1 MPAPGT
7 AVNIYRDV
15 PMTPSS
21 QRVFRT
27 DAARAS
33 FYNSYRVTQVT
44 GVLHINRSR
53 GFLKLTGSAQ
63 TWLDCNMLSFN
74 NTNWENQP
82 VYCWVTG
89 VEQLGK
95 NTVKIGFEV
104 ADFQTWMF
112 DVKFLPSH
120 IEREHLSASE
130 KALEDADP
138 YRMDVV
144 GLITSEELIPDETLE
159 VTYRQSYNLVGSDGL
174 PELYGKGAK
183 LTPNGVSGLRQTVG
197 YDSSVM
203 PATYLFLGTWDS
215 KSGTGPGDFLA
226 AMQNGAPP
234 SVSIAALLPS
244 ARNGF
249 FRGTIVYR
257 IVPTS
262 ESDATAVS
270 LALRR
275 GLDWLTV
282 NNLTSQL
289 VCNPITA
296 PVAMGVSEIS
306 RIGEG
311 SGAGSSDTASRFVV
325 TPAPY
330 NSSVGY
336 EPVNKKLYR
345 APYRVVRITSPNG
358 SVGEFPFEY
367 FDTTNAPSGFNDHKH
382 AARFFLY
389 YSFDESVSQTVVPV
403 LYKGSSVGYQN
414 RMVFSNYPQS
424 AYSTDGFLAYL
435 AAKSQEAI
443 MNDTPGS
450 KKQRSNPVARGLSDF
465 GSYLSSM
472 VSNPMGAITGAN
484 AADYGRENEIA
495 AQAYALQSLTGSE
508 VQGVRNGDV
517 AAPPFENQR
526 AATQADEYHAGNVE
540 NALGARLMQL
550 HWTID
555 MVTLQGSV
563 LKTFDQYFTLY
574 GYASGRLGTP
584 RVVEWISGGT
594 APYFGTAGTYVKT
607 KGANVYGIPIT
618 NANRIADMFD
628 AGVRFYQ
635 G

>member
-1 MPAPGT
+1 MAVPGT
-7 AVNIYRDV
+7 VVNIYRDV
-15 PMTPSS
+15 PMTPTS
-21 QRVFRT
+21 QRVFQN
-27 DAARAS
+27 DAARAT
-33 FYNSYRVTQVT
+33 FYNTYRTTQVT
-44 GVLHINRSR
+44 GVLHINRSK
-53 GFLKLTGSAQ
+53 GFVKLSGSAQ
-63 TWLDCNMLSFN
+63 DWLDCNMLSFN

-82 VYCWVTG
+82 VYCWVVG

-95 NTVKIGFEV
+95 GTVKIAFEV

-130 KALEDADP
+130 KLLEEADP
-138 YRMDVV
+138 YRQDVV
-144 GLITSEELIPDETLE
+144 GLITSEELAPDETLE
-159 VTYRQSYNLVGSDGL
+159 VTYRQPQNLVGSDGL
-174 PELYGKGAK
+174 PDLYGDGAE
-183 LTPNGVSGLRQTVG
+183 LTPAGVVGLRQTVG
-197 YDSSVM
+197 YESNVM
-203 PATYLFLGTWDS
+203 PATYLFLGTWDAV
-215 KSGTGPGDFLA
+215 GTGPGDLLA
-226 AMQNGAPP
+226 AMQAGAP
-234 SVSIAALLPS
+234 STVSIAALLPS

-249 FRGTIVYR
+249 FRGTIIYR
-257 IVPTS
+257 IIPTN
-262 ESDATAVS
+262 EDDALEVS

-282 NNLTSQL
+282 NNLISQL

-311 SGAGSSDTASRFVV
+311 TGPGSADEAARFVV
-325 TPAPY
+325 TPKAY
-330 NSSVGY
+330 SESVGY

-345 APYRVVRITSPNG
+345 APYRVVRVTSPNG

-367 FDTTNAPSGFNDHKH
+367 FDTTNAPAGFNDHTH

-389 YSFDESVSQTVVPV
+389 YSFDESISQTVVPV
-403 LYKGSSVGYQN
+403 LYKGSSVGYQS

-450 KKQRSNPVARGLSDF
+450 KKQRDNKAARTIGDTMSYIGRQITNPL
-465 GSYLSSM
+465 
-472 VSNPMGAITGAN
+472 GAISGAN
-484 AADYGRENEIA
+484 AADFGRDNEIA
-495 AQAYALQSLTGSE
+495 SQVYALQNMSGSDI
-508 VQGVRNGDV
+508 QGIRNGDT

-526 AATQADEYHAGNVE
+526 AATAADEYHAGNVE

-555 MVTLQGSV
+555 LVTLQGSV
-563 LKTFDQYFTLY
+563 LQVFDQYFTLY

-584 RVVEWISGGT
+584 RVIEWIGGGA
-594 APYFGTAGTYVKT
+594 APYFGPAGTYVKT
-607 KGANVYGIPIT
+607 KGANVYGVPVP